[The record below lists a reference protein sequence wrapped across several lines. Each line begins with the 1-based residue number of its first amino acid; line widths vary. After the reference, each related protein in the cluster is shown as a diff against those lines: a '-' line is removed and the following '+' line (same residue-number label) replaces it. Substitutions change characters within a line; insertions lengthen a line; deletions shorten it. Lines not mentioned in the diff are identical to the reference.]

1 MFGRVVTTGRSTVRV
16 SVLMDTLSPLDR
28 ESFSE
33 WNTLSVLYGCDGR
46 AVKEINGGESVM
58 GIRG

>member
-1 MFGRVVTTGRSTVRV
+1 MLCRVGTTGRRTVRV

-28 ESFSE
+28 GSFSE
-33 WNTLSVLYGCDGR
+33 WNSLSVLYRCDGR